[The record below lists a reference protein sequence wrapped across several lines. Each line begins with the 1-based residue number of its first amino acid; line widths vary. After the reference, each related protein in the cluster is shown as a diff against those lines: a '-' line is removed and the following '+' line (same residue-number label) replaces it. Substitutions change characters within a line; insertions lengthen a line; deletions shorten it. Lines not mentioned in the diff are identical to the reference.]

1 MERALV
7 AGKVETMIEDIEIE
21 IATDVF
27 NHTTIQEDFKNVIS
41 VNTDHNGKNLTISNH
56 MISPFVMAL
65 AGAMILL
72 SVSLCTTIALCMR
85 IAMKRRMDKKRKDL
99 AIRNHSIDSGCGGFE
114 QQPRL
119 RTPVLSQLQTSYFAN
134 R

>member
-1 MERALV
+1 MERAL
-7 AGKVETMIEDIEIE
+7 EDSQTQTMIEDIEIDTT
-21 IATDVF
+21 TDVF
-27 NHTTIQEDFKNVIS
+27 NATVQGASKNVIS
-41 VNTDHNGKNLTISNH
+41 INTEHNGKNLTISKH
-56 MISPFVMAL
+56 MISPFVMAI
-65 AGAMILL
+65 AGAMIML
-72 SVSLCTTIALCMR
+72 SVSLCTMIALCMR

-99 AIRNHSIDSGCGGFE
+99 TVRKHSMDSGCGGFE